1 MSWVVPGANPLTP
14 PLFTAQYYK
23 SVNQNLT
30 NGSTDITFDLTQT
43 WNNTGSYITHTSGT
57 ANFVVVQSGLYQLE
71 FNLTVNANG
80 ATWNVGTN
88 KVISIDIT
96 RGVTPETVAF
106 GQANNTATLT
116 NYIQST
122 CATYYLMTG
131 DIINCRCQ
139 SNYATATPNAAGA
152 VGFDLNTWFTWKYI
166 Q

>member
-30 NGSTDITFDLTQT
+30 SGSTDITFDLTQT
-43 WNNTGSYITHTSGT
+43 WNNTGSYISHTSGT

-88 KVISIDIT
+88 KTS
-96 RGVTPETVAF
+96 
-106 GQANNTATLT
+106 TAT

-122 CATYYLMTG
+122 CATYYLMAG

-139 SNYATATPNAAGA
+139 SNYASATPNAAGA

-166 Q
+166 S